1 MPLALA
7 AIPDAE
13 AKADAPLADPVVA
26 AAAKPGN
33 KPADKTRVATA
44 RKKVVRVERHQR
56 AHSRAY
62 AQYGGG
68 WGGGG
73 WSGFQPGNR
82 F

>member
-13 AKADAPLADPVVA
+13 AKADALLTDPVVA
-26 AAAKPGN
+26 AASKPGN

-56 AHSRAY
+56 GHSRAY

-73 WSGFQPGNR
+73 WPGFLPGNR